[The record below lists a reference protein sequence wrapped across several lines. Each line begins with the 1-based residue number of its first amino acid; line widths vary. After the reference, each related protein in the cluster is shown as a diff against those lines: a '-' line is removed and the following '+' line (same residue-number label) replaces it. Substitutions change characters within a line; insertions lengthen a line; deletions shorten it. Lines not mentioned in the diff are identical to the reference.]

1 MATPSKKIGQTIPLH
16 DDCACSLVG
25 LPSAKPECR
34 VLMVFA
40 VLGVGGAETWLIAL
54 LRHYRKVQGELPVRL
69 QIDIC
74 LTVGVKGTFDDEA
87 KALGARLFYLPYTR
101 KKLPGFVRGFRAILA
116 RGRYHAIHDHQDYTA
131 GMHFLLGIGL
141 LPPVR
146 VVHVHNPAA
155 TITFFSTTFL
165 RRQTLM
171 TGKRLIGSLASHI
184 MGTSRQIL
192 TEYGFDELPFK
203 RITKG
208 AAHCGFDTERYQ
220 GDRHNFHRQVCQEF
234 GWLEPVKILFFAGRL
249 SSNYNQKNPAFALDV
264 ARACLAKSPG
274 IRLLM
279 AGGGDEVIHEL
290 KMKVEGWGLSHEI
303 RLIGERSDVPRL
315 MLGSDLF
322 LFPSLSEG
330 LGMVAVEA
338 QAAGLPVLASDTV
351 PRECVVLPD
360 LVKFLPLNM
369 GVAVWADHTLQ
380 ILESPQSDAVAC
392 NLAVRNSAFSI
403 ENSAAKLLE
412 LYGAGVMRL
421 GA

>member
-1 MATPSKKIGQTIPLH
+1 MTKPSIK
-16 DDCACSLVG
+16 
-25 LPSAKPECR
+25 KPECR
-34 VLMVFA
+34 VIMVFA

-54 LRHYRKVQGELPVRL
+54 LRHFKKVEDKLPVRL
-69 QIDIC
+69 KIDIC
-74 LTVGVKGTFDDEA
+74 LTGGMEGPFDDEA
-87 KALGARLFYLPYTR
+87 TSLGARLFHLPYTR
-101 KKLPGFVRGFRAILA
+101 KKLPSFVRGFRKILSC
-116 RGRYHAIHDHQDYTA
+116 GCYHAIHDHQDYTA
-131 GMHFLLGIGL
+131 GLHFLFGAGL

-146 VVHVHNPAA
+146 IVHVHNPAA

-171 TGKRLIGSLASHI
+171 AGKRLIGGFATHI

-192 TEYGFDELPFK
+192 TEYGFDELPFR

-208 AAHCGFDTERYQ
+208 AEHCGFDTDRYR

-234 GWLEPVKILFFAGRL
+234 RWPESVKILFFAGRL

-264 ARACLAKSPG
+264 AKACISKNAS

-279 AGGGDEVIHEL
+279 AGGGDKLINEL
-290 KMKVEGWGLSHEI
+290 KAKVEDWGLSGEI
-303 RLIGERSDVPRL
+303 RLIGERNDVSRL

-322 LFPSLSEG
+322 LFPSIAEG

-338 QAAGLPVLASDTV
+338 QAAGLPVLASDSV

-369 GVAVWADHTLQ
+369 GAAGWAEQALQ
-380 ILESPQSDAVAC
+380 MLAAPHPDMGAC

-403 ENSAAKLLE
+403 ENSAKKLLE
-412 LYGAGVMRL
+412 VYWAT
-421 GA
+421 